1 MRTPF
6 TAVLLTVTLCCSML
20 ITSDGQTSSSSTGQ
34 TTAQT
39 TQDQAQTKG
48 KQIGEIVSSAVN
60 TAFPVIGK
68 IMDLFTGNKK
78 NASKPEVQAA
88 VTKAQT
94 DTVTAAKQKI
104 KDIATVSKEL
114 GVIEAFGTAGVSAS
128 QNLATMNRLLS
139 ENNTDYTQV
148 SKEWGIAKNYL
159 ADVLVMKSADIQAVR
174 DTTIQA
180 KIVTLQKARKDL
192 MTRIDDDIDAA
203 QKKPASFSK
212 SDFQKEITAMS
223 GLLDGFDTLAA
234 VELSTLQADIDD
246 LAKWANSPAG
256 VIEFTPKQPSEGLLK
271 IIDNAAMKAQD
282 AAKTN

>member
-1 MRTPF
+1 MRNS
-6 TAVLLTVTLCCSML
+6 TAALLIFTLCFSTL
-20 ITSDGQTSSSSTGQ
+20 TLSDGQTS
-34 TTAQT
+34 TTPTTTPDKAQT
-39 TQDQAQTKG
+39 TG

-104 KDIATVSKEL
+104 KDVATVSKEL
-114 GVIEAFGTAGVSAS
+114 GVIQAFGTAGVSAS
-128 QNLATMNRLLS
+128 QNLATINRLLA
-139 ENNTDYTQV
+139 ENTTDYAKVNEEWQV
-148 SKEWGIAKNYL
+148 AKNYL
-159 ADVLVMKSADIQAVR
+159 ADVLVMKPADIQAVR
-174 DTTIQA
+174 DITIQA

-192 MTRIDDDIDAA
+192 MTRIDDDIASA
-203 QKKPASFSK
+203 QKKAGSFSK
-212 SDFQKEITAMS
+212 PDFQKEITAMS

-234 VELSTLQADIDD
+234 VELSTLQGDIDD

-256 VIEFTPKQPSEGLLK
+256 VIEFTPKKPSQNLLK
-271 IIDNAAMKAQD
+271 IIDDAAMGAQS
-282 AAKTN
+282 AANRQ

>member
-1 MRTPF
+1 MRRPSAT
-6 TAVLLTVTLCCSML
+6 VLLTFTLLFMTL
-20 ITSDGQTSSSSTGQ
+20 TVSDGQTP
-34 TTAQT
+34 TTPGTTPDKAQT
-39 TQDQAQTKG
+39 TG

-94 DTVTAAKQKI
+94 DAVTAAKQKI

-114 GVIEAFGTAGVSAS
+114 GVIQAFGTAGVSAT
-128 QNLATMNRLLS
+128 QNLATVSRLLA
-139 ENNTDYTQV
+139 ENNTDYVQV

-159 ADVLVMKSADIQAVR
+159 ADVLVMKPTDIQAVR

-180 KIVTLQKARKDL
+180 RIVTLQKARKDL
-192 MTRIDDDIDAA
+192 MTRIDDDLDAA

-234 VELSTLQADIDD
+234 VELGTLQADIDD

-256 VIEFTPKQPSEGLLK
+256 VIEFTPKKPSESLLK
-271 IIDNAAMKAQD
+271 IIDNATMEAQG
-282 AAKTN
+282 AARTQ